1 MDAAGLALMAAQGT
15 VSGLFDY
22 IAGACRD
29 HVAIREGEACR
40 SYGEFGARIRQTA
53 EILQR
58 LDEAGTGRFAILSE
72 NRGEYLEA
80 QLATARLGSVIACL
94 NWRLAPVEI
103 QHCLNLADPAV
114 LLVSPRHAAL
124 LNTVRCTAKI
134 VELGPAWEAMLARAE
149 TPPPS
154 RAQAEAPW
162 LVLYTGGTTG
172 LPKGAILSQR
182 AILAR
187 MHAMEHDLGLRPG
200 DPCLAWPPMFHMGG
214 TEPALH
220 ALLTGGEAIIEDG
233 YNPARL
239 AALLTERDFG
249 WISVQPGTVGTLVD
263 ALEREPRQLRRVRGC
278 GVMPDLVP
286 VTHLLRLTQILGATY
301 RNTFGSTETGTPPLS
316 GEAVRFGDGPVD
328 LAKAPSPFTEI
339 RLVDEADADVAEG
352 HVGEMAMR
360 GATLF
365 SGYWRNPEATSR
377 DFRGGWFHMG
387 DLFRRRPDGRY
398 VFVDRAKYMI
408 KSGGENI
415 YPAEIERVLMTHPGV
430 DDAIVVRQQ
439 DEKWGETPVALVSA
453 ANGDVTVEAL
463 RALCRTQLAGYKQP
477 RHILLVPPARLA
489 RTQTGKLP
497 RAALESWVQDQLSD
511 DPPGTG
517 PSL

>member
-1 MDAAGLALMAAQGT
+1 MLRSAG
-15 VSGLFDY
+15 S
-22 IAGACRD
+22 
-29 HVAIREGEACR
+29 
-40 SYGEFGARIRQTA
+40 
-53 EILQR
+53 
-58 LDEAGTGRFAILSE
+58 
-72 NRGEYLEA
+72 
-80 QLATARLGSVIACL
+80 
-94 NWRLAPVEI
+94 AP
-103 QHCLNLADPAV
+103 
-114 LLVSPRHAAL
+114 SS
-124 LNTVRCTAKI
+124 
-134 VELGPAWEAMLARAE
+134 RAE
-149 TPPPS
+149 
-154 RAQAEAPW
+154 AEAAW
-162 LVLYTGGTTG
+162 LILYTGGTTG

-187 MHAMEHDLGLRPG
+187 MHSMEHDLGLRPG

-233 YNPARL
+233 YDPARL

-263 ALEREPRQLRRVRGC
+263 ALEREARPLHRVRGC

-286 VTHLLRLTQILGATY
+286 VAHLVRLTELLGATY

-316 GEAVRFGDGPVD
+316 GEAVRFGEGPVD

-339 RLVDEADADVAEG
+339 RLVDEDGADVADG
-352 HVGEMAMR
+352 DVGELAMR

-365 SGYWRNPEATSR
+365 SGYWRNPEATAR

-430 DDAIVVRQQ
+430 DDAIVVRQR
-439 DEKWGETPVALVSA
+439 DAKWGETPVALVA
-453 ANGDVTVEAL
+453 AATGAVTVEAL
-463 RALCRTQLAGYKQP
+463 RALCRSQLAGYKQP

-497 RAALESWVQDQLSD
+497 RAALESWVEAELASAS
-511 DPPGTG
+511 PAGGRGPG
-517 PSL
+517 